1 MIMKYILITILTTS
15 LALPV
20 HAMEQDGTLSTAMF
34 GIALA
39 QLERSLQS
47 MNTDEKGDENLTD
60 DTQNENMPTEDD
72 FLIAPDSL
80 LTRCKKIETDLTALT
95 KKINERLEEGIEKRF
110 ANTSTIDEKSK
121 NDFLKYAEKILTRK
135 NTECGLDL
143 KVIKNIYDG
152 HERIDHYSTYAYTV
166 STLEK
171 WHDGLFIKDED
182 HDQEIIDLLL
192 GNEIISYENFKT
204 IILK

>member
-1 MIMKYILITILTTS
+1 M
-15 LALPV
+15 
-20 HAMEQDGTLSTAMF
+20 
-34 GIALA
+34 
-39 QLERSLQS
+39 
-47 MNTDEKGDENLTD
+47 
-60 DTQNENMPTEDD
+60 
-72 FLIAPDSL
+72 
-80 LTRCKKIETDLTALT
+80 
-95 KKINERLEEGIEKRF
+95 
-110 ANTSTIDEKSK
+110 
-121 NDFLKYAEKILTRK
+121 TRK

-152 HERIDHYSTYAYTV
+152 HERIDHYSTYAYAV